1 VKGEIHLS
9 RLAIALG
16 IPAFRRDGHRVELEN
31 LRAEVAA
38 FQPSKAALEL
48 DQKLAAGL
56 AELYKPGDDTFRK
69 GTVEAAEKIIV
80 EVQAKLKELQQA
92 RLKQQGQQK
101 GAAPNAEA
109 LKAMQATRQ
118 RLTKALD
125 GKLATISG
133 DAGKVQLPEQMQ
145 PAALR
150 GNGELIRVAIAA
162 GDPNQPAGNGT
173 RAAAIEQDIE
183 ALGKQIALLNQ
194 RVAEDYAYVGTEA
207 PKALKSFETLL
218 DEFDAKAGGKGK
230 YAGPLAGVVDGL
242 KRQLAGSPISADAV
256 RRQLAACETI
266 AKTARATPDY
276 VGSTQAEAVERKNAA
291 EITKQIVPLCERFTP
306 HFEYLKEAS
315 EPVYAALSDELA
327 QLRSAAGKPVADD
340 AVAGQLKQL
349 QDKLDALLIKT
360 ADAKL
365 KVSQQIVDE
374 ARRLQQD
381 LVAAKARRDRLH
393 DQELKGIVALTA
405 DWKAIDAQLGSA
417 TDMVPLTG
425 LPPIP
430 LSAKDIKIVEGLI
443 AEVANRLDSVEQ
455 DKDKLL
461 ALEAQRKRLDGFL
474 AERSFFERLT
484 QVGREKLEK
493 YDPAK
498 RAAFA
503 KRLETLDKSMAAT
516 PAANILA
523 AFEKLQTDIEAA
535 LGDVLPAA
543 AYVETQFPALLAK
556 LKQDMEKRFGE
567 HVFTTN
573 NPAQEALEAL
583 DALVAKQPPDK
594 AAIEAALAAAR
605 EVLKLDSKALADQ
618 TKAAAAEK
626 QRKTE
631 EDDKK
636 RAEYTDRM
644 LPLKGL
650 FAACQQAVKA
660 VSGDQNALGTTQ
672 RLINDIE
679 AAIKGNSFDGLDKR
693 LLGLKDRLELLLR
706 NPMGEANRKVSELPK
721 VLEALRL
728 SCTEAAAGLQST
740 AELIK
745 AEAPKSQVP
754 AEAAKTVATLLS
766 EFAFLF
772 QADLPKIEQAVQPLS
787 DPQRFGE
794 DARRA
799 AREKAL
805 ALTSALDARLRGQPL
820 TRALLTAPFP
830 AAKAAVAPVYRS
842 IEQFSYTVSTCV

>member
-1 VKGEIHLS
+1 
-9 RLAIALG
+9 
-16 IPAFRRDGHRVELEN
+16 
-31 LRAEVAA
+31 
-38 FQPSKAALEL
+38 
-48 DQKLAAGL
+48 
-56 AELYKPGDDTFRK
+56 
-69 GTVEAAEKIIV
+69 
-80 EVQAKLKELQQA
+80 
-92 RLKQQGQQK
+92 
-101 GAAPNAEA
+101 
-109 LKAMQATRQ
+109 M
-118 RLTKALD
+118 
-125 GKLATISG
+125 
-133 DAGKVQLPEQMQ
+133 
-145 PAALR
+145 
-150 GNGELIRVAIAA
+150 
-162 GDPNQPAGNGT
+162 
-173 RAAAIEQDIE
+173 
-183 ALGKQIALLNQ
+183 
-194 RVAEDYAYVGTEA
+194 
-207 PKALKSFETLL
+207 
-218 DEFDAKAGGKGK
+218 
-230 YAGPLAGVVDGL
+230 
-242 KRQLAGSPISADAV
+242 
-256 RRQLAACETI
+256 
-266 AKTARATPDY
+266 
-276 VGSTQAEAVERKNAA
+276 
-291 EITKQIVPLCERFTP
+291 
-306 HFEYLKEAS
+306 
-315 EPVYAALSDELA
+315 
-327 QLRSAAGKPVADD
+327 
-340 AVAGQLKQL
+340 
-349 QDKLDALLIKT
+349 
-360 ADAKL
+360 
-365 KVSQQIVDE
+365 
-374 ARRLQQD
+374 
-381 LVAAKARRDRLH
+381 
-393 DQELKGIVALTA
+393 ALTA

-605 EVLKLDSKALADQ
+605 GGSEARPSGRPSGVDQ

-636 RAEYTDRM
+636 RAGECTDRM